1 MKIIP
6 DSNIFIDFWKHPTEE
21 IEKIFENEEI
31 ILCGAVRAELLQGE
45 VSVKNFTQ
53 ISDGVDSFQEVNLE
67 SGDWGILG
75 ENLYLLRTNGL
86 TVPLADAIIA
96 TVAIK
101 YGIPVWTNDK
111 HFGLMSRALR
121 GLNIWNGDGVQ

>member
-31 ILCGAVRAELLQGE
+31 ILCGAVRAELLQGA

-53 ISDGVDSFQEVNLE
+53 ISDGLDSFQEVNLE
-67 SGDWGILG
+67 SGDWGRLG
-75 ENLYLLRTNGL
+75 ENLYLLRL
-86 TVPLADAIIA
+86 E
-96 TVAIK
+96 
-101 YGIPVWTNDK
+101 
-111 HFGLMSRALR
+111 
-121 GLNIWNGDGVQ
+121 

>member
-1 MKIIP
+1 MIIP
-6 DSNIFIDFWKHPTEE
+6 DSNIFIDFWRHPTKE
-21 IEKIFENEEI
+21 IEHTFENEDI
-31 ILCGAVRAELLQGE
+31 VLCGVVRAELLQGA
-45 VSVKNFTQ
+45 VSVKNFNQ
-53 ISDGVDSFQEVNLE
+53 IVEGLDSFQEVNLE
-67 SGDWGILG
+67 TEDWGRLG

-111 HFGLMSRALR
+111 HFSMMSKILNGLSIRS
-121 GLNIWNGDGVQ
+121 GGITQ

>member
-6 DSNIFIDFWKHPTEE
+6 DSNIFIDFWKHPTTEVEE
-21 IEKIFENEEI
+21 IFDNEDI
-31 ILCGAVRAELLQGE
+31 VLCGAVRAELLQGA
-45 VSVKNFTQ
+45 VSVKNFKQ
-53 ISDGVDSFQEVNLE
+53 ISEGLDSFQEVNLQNE
-67 SGDWGILG
+67 DWDRLG

-101 YGIPVWTNDK
+101 YGVPIWSNDK
-111 HFGLMSRALR
+111 HFGLMSQILR
-121 GLNIWNGDGVQ
+121 GLSLWQSPGV